1 MDKYQA
7 WIKQLS
13 PIVYDNSKS
22 EYQIICELIP
32 ILVEFTNTQ
41 NTFSEDMDTFYNELN
56 TKITSLIARINTGK
70 ENINNL
76 MSSFTENLPSE
87 FNKIIAEINELKTN
101 FVNKITPLMSNFN
114 ETYNNTKSEITSNI
128 SSQSEVLLNSITTGY
143 NEIIEKLN
151 NFAENY
157 INDNEAVISNIFI
170 STIKNEYDSKVIPKF
185 LYTTIN
191 YMQSETPTG
200 ASGELWYNTANNLL
214 YEYNSNWVEK
224 EILLNTLYRFNNKLY
239 TYKLVANKTKLFTGR
254 YIGYSNDTYCFI
266 QYGNNNTYY
275 LINNGVQTHYTI
287 NSTPSDYKEI
297 CASTGIYFNRFAYL
311 NDEIFLLYETT
322 SSGYKIMKSN
332 NYVDFVEVNTAFTF
346 LQFVELFICDN
357 NLYLN
362 TFYKKNTLIYRNN
375 NFEDLG
381 MYFLGKKD
389 NLYYQ
394 LVFNGNLAYLYEDSD
409 INFANKTQIGN
420 IGIVDI
426 SPCPFITTTY
436 NKIVGNYDFINHKR
450 CNCGG
455 KINNY
460 LYYQYNLFQFIDD
473 IFYNYTPFSDNN
485 YTYVRDLDTIINT
498 DNTCYT
504 ITITGSLQ

>member
-1 MDKYQA
+1 MNKYQA
-7 WIKQLS
+7 WIKELS

-32 ILVEFTNTQ
+32 ILVEFSNTQ

-56 TKITSLIARINTGK
+56 TKISSLIDSINTGK
-70 ENINNL
+70 ETINNL
-76 MSSFTENLPSE
+76 MSSFTENLPTE

-114 ETYNNTKSEITSNI
+114 ETYNNAKNEITTNI

-143 NEIIEKLN
+143 NGIITKLN

-170 STIKNEYDSKVIPKF
+170 STIKGKYDSKVIPKF

-200 ASGELWYNTANNLL
+200 ASGEIWYNTTNNLL
-214 YEYNSNWVEK
+214 YEYNTDWVEK
-224 EILLNTLYRFNNKLY
+224 EILLNTIYRFNNKLY
-239 TYKLVANKTKLFTGR
+239 TYKLVANKTKLFTGS
-254 YIGYSNDTYCFI
+254 YIGYSNNTYCFVD
-266 QYGNNNTYY
+266 YGSSNLYY
-275 LINNGVQTHYTI
+275 LINNGVSTKYTI
-287 NSTPSDYKEI
+287 NSTPSDYQKI
-297 CASTGIYFNRFAYL
+297 ATGTGMYFNRFAYF
-311 NDEIFLLYETT
+311 NDEIFLIYKT
-322 SSGYKIMKSN
+322 SSMTYKIMKSN

-357 NLYLN
+357 KLYLN
-362 TFYKKNTLIYRNN
+362 TFYKKNTLIYQNN
-375 NFEDLG
+375 NFEDFG
-381 MYFLGKKD
+381 MHFLGKKD

-409 INFANKTQIGN
+409 IDFANKTQIGN
-420 IGIVDI
+420 IATSTGQP
-426 SPCPFITTTY
+426 SPFIVTTH
-436 NKIVGNYDFINHKR
+436 NKIVGNYDYMNNKQ
-450 CNCGG
+450 CLCDG

-460 LYYQYNLFQFIDD
+460 LYYTYNLFQFIDD
-473 IFYNYTPFSDNN
+473 IFYNYTPFSDNK
-485 YTYVRDLDTIINT
+485 YTYVRDLDAIINT
-498 DNTCYT
+498 ANTCYSVS
-504 ITITGSLQ
+504 ITGSLV